1 VSLSYPEDTWFTCT
15 SADLTILQC
24 TEGGPVLTQ
33 VPIQELKAV
42 KVLQDDGK
50 LVEKE
55 RGITLRMLLSHTGKL
70 THRFPLPAFCS
81 KHATSIPRA
90 SLGTDTTPAGFGYS
104 FFNSKLLNHYGAAG
118 LDEFTGSYSQFLTQ
132 PLVNQPGSRWEYGIN
147 IDWAGLILSRITGK
161 SLNDYFHDHIFKPLD
176 IKNISMFPTPEM
188 ASRLAWMNFRD
199 NSTGKLGLN
208 LGGHIVRE
216 QLMAAGDKSE
226 EARVFNAGG
235 HGCFARPTEY
245 TRIIAMLLVS
255 LPRLSSTGK

>member
-1 VSLSYPEDTWFTCT
+1 M
-15 SADLTILQC
+15 
-24 TEGGPVLTQ
+24 
-33 VPIQELKAV
+33 

-55 RGITLRMLLSHTGKL
+55 RGITLRMLLSHTGKPML
-70 THRFPLPAFCS
+70 DFFPVTSCS
-81 KHATSIPRA
+81 QHATSAPCADVGTNTA
-90 SLGTDTTPAGFGYS
+90 SAGFGYS
-104 FFNSKLLNHYGAAG
+104 FFNSKLLNHYGASG

-147 IDWAGLILSRITGK
+147 IDWAGLIVSRITGK
-161 SLNDYFHDHIFKPLD
+161 SLNDYFHDHIFKPLE

-226 EARVFNAGG
+226 EGRVFNAGG

-255 LPRLSSTGK
+255 LPRLGNDLPVEDQHGSDT